1 MYVTIVRDQI
11 AQFKEIGFN
20 LNKIKPI
27 KVKIDKYFSWF
38 DQTGQWK
45 HNFRA
50 PPPSPASS
58 PLSVHRLF
66 WSLKAWAQSPVGV
79 CWSFD

>member
-38 DQTGQWK
+38 DQTGQ
-45 HNFRA
+45 
-50 PPPSPASS
+50 
-58 PLSVHRLF
+58 
-66 WSLKAWAQSPVGV
+66 
-79 CWSFD
+79 